1 MSNIKPILNLNKHPK
16 DCENL
21 SLVNARNIQIS
32 DDLSVIENEKSIII
46 NKFNEDILNLTGY
59 SNYKIIGAIPC
70 NVEIIFFVIEVKP
83 GYYITSSGVKCS
95 IIRCNEEYNESKLVT
110 NNYKY
115 FGGQIIGTF
124 TYNSRNELILGVSE
138 YDALIDIPL
147 KSFNIGTWENNSS
160 EDINL
165 SYDNLSIV
173 PTVKFPEFTNVKFE
187 GGKANKGWYNFFIR
201 FKINKNDYTQWYPIG
216 YSIYLGSLETV
227 NMFKV
232 YGYSG
237 TSDKF
242 VTGFTDSIDGETDYS
257 NETISFVLNS
267 IKEYNPEYNFY
278 QLAYICSTSSS
289 SLIRRTEDISTN
301 INEYKISQ
309 ENFNKESTLE
319 ELTNSYYN
327 YYDVKNIINYQN
339 RLYIANYKEKQDI
352 ENIDEITS
360 KIKLS
365 CKVDYVDR
373 KDLLFTLWNDSS
385 QYFSE
390 NRKEITLSELYNILP
405 NSKIDIGIEIDN
417 TPWFKSSVLANNM
430 GIDQVGIDLKQ
441 TRYNYGAFFRA
452 NSDGIELSGTNC
464 GIYDKQTGQIIL
476 QFKETVRL
484 EVDPEIGSV
493 IDFYYNAQATY
504 QDTSYYITMNKL
516 PSTSPVAV
524 ITTNL
529 ITGTDIEFQSGNAGD
544 YSLITDDNG
553 NNKLINNITG
563 EELNNYVEIRYN
575 GNLLGTIDTSNTK
588 NCPFIDTN
596 KSFQDRKLNDT
607 LIPGEIYSFYI
618 HFIDKYGEATK
629 GYKLSNN
636 YTYEYNNKEIVPIG
650 FTSENGGMT
659 LALIPLKNK
668 IFNADGSINIPNG
681 TVYIYILNN
690 VTKNNTRFTFNGL
703 IDTNSNNETYS
714 NNLKQKVIELNPS
727 IDAYWEDL
735 PDGIGNMYYS
745 NTLQSIDYFIKQIDE
760 LGFIK
765 YTNSNEDNLFKV
777 PDLPIITTGDG
788 KQNMSTE
795 CDTYSYNF
803 PIIKLNIENITIPDG
818 YIGYFISY
826 EKPEQVIKNVGI
838 LTNADFINYDIEEN
852 KDNGF
857 INHNK
862 STTNKIY
869 FYSSKFDINEEIDV
883 NYSFMDIASSILFDT
898 RNKNIVVNELNS
910 NFKYYNLNNPILG
923 YNPGNAYKV
932 TRINNYNV
940 VAGGDITKGRNGLGT
955 ALQLDNQYNLFSEN
969 EYKFYY
975 ARLIF
980 INHNI
985 YTSTNKTL
993 IKLTDYIYND
1003 NDRIIE
1009 HGYNGYH
1016 TYDGICCYNAN
1027 KIIMNTGST
1036 KVVNEIFK
1044 NYDNKYPLAAYFQFP
1059 LIDTYF
1065 NETKSFNNKPQFV
1078 STLLNSVDD
1087 LDKKDQLGE
1096 FAVSSY
1102 ISPENSIDTYKN
1114 NYIDKD
1120 KFIPKFYDNYN
1131 KDLEYLY
1138 HFTKY
1143 VRRSNIIQ
1151 DESLINAWRQFPLEG
1166 YKIITENKG
1175 IITNLV
1181 GIGTIL
1187 LVHCEHSMFMF
1198 DRDNTLNTI
1207 DKSVQLQM
1215 PDIFDVDYKEVFTSD
1230 LGFGGLQDKFAWI
1243 VDQFGYIFYDNSNN
1257 RFYKFDNGQLSYIDK
1272 DIINFVKQYKPY
1284 KIRFGNDTKRTR
1296 LLINV
1301 KFDINDEHKKDT
1313 LSYNYNTNNF
1323 VSWHDIRFEIAYSTK
1338 SNLYL
1343 INRNITESY
1352 VTGIDKLLSFDENN
1366 NYGCIKIIDNNTKN
1380 IKLEFI
1386 INNDYNLIKYLEY
1399 ITYKLYILNM
1409 FNIDNYDKHINERK
1423 QPFSGQ
1429 TLRVYNDLIDTGEL
1443 NILIDDEQSKNIFGE
1458 YKKPYWDLG
1467 NWNFSYLRNAKD
1479 GQNIAELMS
1488 RLYGNYFIISFTLN
1502 NQIETNKIEFEDINY
1517 VISKDKQI

>member
-32 DDLSVIENEKSIII
+32 DDLSVIENERSIII
-46 NKFNEDILNLTGY
+46 NKFDNDIRTLTGF
-59 SNYKIIGAIPC
+59 NTYKIVGAIPC
-70 NVEIIFFVIEVKP
+70 NTEIIFFVIETETELI
-83 GYYITSSGVKCS
+83 ITNNGVNCY

-173 PTVKFPEFTNVKFE
+173 PTVKLPEFTNVKFE

-267 IKEYNPEYNFY
+267 IKEYNPEYSFY
-278 QLAYICSTSSS
+278 QVAYVCSKSSS
-289 SLIRRTEDISTN
+289 NYIRRTEDIS
-301 INEYKISQ
+301 IDVSEYKISQ
-309 ENFNKESTLE
+309 ENFNKEVTLE

-327 YYDVKNIINYQN
+327 YYNVKNVINYQN

-352 ENIDEITS
+352 ENIDEIIS
-360 KIKLS
+360 NIKLS
-365 CKVDYVDR
+365 CKVNYIDR
-373 KDLLFTLWNDSS
+373 KDLLFNLWNNSS

-390 NRKEITLSELYNILP
+390 NRNSVTISDAYNIKEDEQIILGLV
-405 NSKIDIGIEIDN
+405 NNQLASHVLSRSDRTYCQIVYSDQ
-417 TPWFKSSVLANNM
+417 SVGFNAYF
-430 GIDQVGIDLKQ
+430 D
-441 TRYNYGAFFRA
+441 RYTQPTHVE
-452 NSDGIELSGTNC
+452 SDNC
-464 GIYDKQTGQIIL
+464 GIWVNNQLTYKGYETLNIIRSEENIYTAYYRMAVDIKGKTYELEATGSNIL
-476 QFKETVRL
+476 L
-484 EVDPEIGSV
+484 NGST
-493 IDFYYNAQATY
+493 IPHNMFITKNTF
-504 QDTSYYITMNKL
+504 DTTI
-516 PSTSPVAV
+516 
-524 ITTNL
+524 
-529 ITGTDIEFQSGNAGD
+529 GTDINGNAKDFSIVSGE
-544 YSLITDDNG
+544 NG
-553 NNKLINNITG
+553 GYIINNITN
-563 EELNNYVEIRYN
+563 EEYTGSYTIIIN
-575 GNLLGTIDTSNTK
+575 GNVIDIIDLSDYK
-588 NCPFIDTN
+588 NNPFIDAN
-596 KSFQDRKLNDT
+596 KSFKERKLDDT

-636 YTYEYNNKEIVPIG
+636 YTYKYNNKEIVPIG
-650 FTSENGGMT
+650 FTSENGGMV

-681 TVYIYILNN
+681 TVYLYNLND
-690 VTKNNTRFTFNGL
+690 VTKNDTEFTFNGL

-745 NTLQSIDYFIKQIDE
+745 NTLQSIDYFLKQIEE

-765 YTNSNEDNLFKV
+765 YTNSNKDNLFKV

-803 PIIKLNIENITIPDG
+803 PIVKLNIENITIPNG

-826 EKPEQVIKNVGI
+826 EKSEQTIKNVGI

-1301 KFDINDEHKKDT
+1301 EFDINEEHKKDT

-1323 VSWHDIRFEIAYSTK
+1323 VSWHDIKFEIAYSTK

-1343 INRNITESY
+1343 INRNITELY
-1352 VTGIDKLLSFDENN
+1352 VAGIDKLLSFDENN
-1366 NYGCIKIIDNNTKN
+1366 NYGCIKIIDNNTKD
-1380 IKLEFI
+1380 IRLEFI

-1429 TLRVYNDLIDTGEL
+1429 RLRVYNDLIDTGEL

-1479 GQNIAELMS
+1479 GQSIAELMS

-1502 NQIETNKIEFEDINY
+1502 NKIETNKIEFEDINY
-1517 VISKDKQI
+1517 VISKDKRI

>member
-46 NKFNEDILNLTGY
+46 NKFNEDISNLTGY

-70 NVEIIFFVIEVKP
+70 NVEIIFFVIEAEP
-83 GYYITSSGVKCS
+83 RYYITSSGVQCS

-147 KSFNIGTWENNSS
+147 KSFNIGTWEDNSS

-173 PTVKFPEFTNVKFE
+173 PTVKLPEFTNVKFE

-242 VTGFTDSIDGETDYS
+242 VTGFTDNIDGETDYS

-289 SLIRRTEDISTN
+289 SLIRRTEDISIN
-301 INEYKISQ
+301 VNEYKISQ

-352 ENIDEITS
+352 ENIDEIIS
-360 KIKLS
+360 NIKLS
-365 CKVDYVDR
+365 CKVDYIDR
-373 KDLLFTLWNDSS
+373 KDLLFNLWNDSS
-385 QYFSE
+385 QYISE
-390 NRKEITLSELYNILP
+390 NRNSVTISDAYNIKEDEQITLGLINNQLASHVLSRSDRTYCQIVY
-405 NSKIDIGIEIDN
+405 SDQ
-417 TPWFKSSVLANNM
+417 SVGFDAYF
-430 GIDQVGIDLKQ
+430 D
-441 TRYNYGAFFRA
+441 RYTQPTNVE
-452 NSDGIELSGTNC
+452 SDNC
-464 GIYDKQTGQIIL
+464 GIW
-476 QFKETVRL
+476 V
-484 EVDPEIGSV
+484 
-493 IDFYYNAQATY
+493 N
-504 QDTSYYITMNKL
+504 NKL
-516 PSTSPVAV
+516 TYKGHETLNIIRSGENVYTAYYRMAVDIEGKTYELEATGSNILLNSSTIPHTMF
-524 ITTNL
+524 ITKNTFDAT
-529 ITGTDIEFQSGNAGD
+529 IGTDINGNAKDFSIVAGENGG
-544 YSLITDDNG
+544 YIINNKTNEEYTGSYIIIVNG
-553 NNKLINNITG
+553 NVIDNIDLSDYKNN
-563 EELNNYVEIRYN
+563 
-575 GNLLGTIDTSNTK
+575 
-588 NCPFIDTN
+588 PFIDTN

-650 FTSENGGMT
+650 FTSENGGMV

-681 TVYIYILNN
+681 TIYLYILNN
-690 VTKNNTRFTFNGL
+690 VTKNNTGFRFNGL
-703 IDTNSNNETYS
+703 INTNSDNKTYS

-745 NTLQSIDYFIKQIDE
+745 NTLQSIDYFVKQIEE

-777 PDLPIITTGDG
+777 PDLPIITTGNNDG
-788 KQNMSTE
+788 HNTSTE
-795 CDTYSYNF
+795 CNTYSYNF
-803 PIIKLNIENITIPDG
+803 PIIKLNIENITIPNG

-826 EKPEQVIKNVGI
+826 EKQEQVIKNVGI

-883 NYSFMDIASSILFDT
+883 NYSFMDIASFILFDT

-923 YNPGNAYKV
+923 YNPGNAYKF
-932 TRINNYNV
+932 TRINNYNI

-1114 NYIDKD
+1114 NYIEKD

-1151 DESLINAWRQFPLEG
+1151 DESLVNAWRQFPLEG
-1166 YKIITENKG
+1166 YKVITENKG
-1175 IITNLV
+1175 IITNLI

-1230 LGFGGLQDKFAWI
+1230 LGFGGLQDKFACI

-1272 DIINFVKQYKPY
+1272 DIINFIKQYKPY

-1301 KFDINDEHKKDT
+1301 EFDINEEHKKDT

-1352 VTGIDKLLSFDENN
+1352 VAGIDKLLSYDINN
-1366 NYGCIKIIDNNTKN
+1366 KYGCIKIIDNDTKD

-1409 FNIDNYDKHINERK
+1409 LNINNYDKHINERK

-1479 GQNIAELMS
+1479 GQQLAELMS

-1502 NQIETNKIEFEDINY
+1502 NKIETNKIEFEDINY